1 MGDPAGRFMNLI
13 FDLDGTLTDPEL
25 GITRCISYVLERLG
39 VPLPRREHLRRYIG
53 PPLREIFSGL
63 LQNSDPLLVERA
75 VTFYR
80 ERFAA
85 AGMYENTLYPGTTE
99 SLQRLIGARHR
110 LFVATAKAEVH
121 AQRIIEHFELGQH
134 FVQVY
139 GAALSGEGSHKTELL
154 ARLIAEQGIEPSQAV
169 MIGDRAGDIAGARA
183 NGMRSVGV
191 LWGIR
196 HAGGAGKRGSAG
208 GDVGRPSR
216 GGGAAGRAASLVS
229 GRARSSGF
237 QCLVAHRGT

>member
-1 MGDPAGRFMNLI
+1 MTAGEWNPANSFMNLV

-25 GITRCISYVLERLG
+25 GITRCIAYALERLDA
-39 VPLPRREHLRRYIG
+39 PLPKREHLRRYIG

-63 LQNSDPLLVERA
+63 LATSDLSLVERA
-75 VTFYR
+75 VTLYR

-85 AGMYENTLYPGTTE
+85 VGMYENTVYPGTAE
-99 SLQRLIGARHR
+99 SLQRLVRTRHR

-121 AQRIIEHFELGQH
+121 AQRIIEHFDLGRH

-139 GAALSGEGSHKTELL
+139 GAALSGEGSHKAELL
-154 ARLIAEQGIEPSQAV
+154 ARLIAEQGIEPGEAV

-191 LWGIR
+191 LWGYGTPEEL
-196 HAGGAGKRGSAG
+196 ANADQLVETWEGLMT
-208 GDVGRPSR
+208 VVEQL
-216 GGGAAGRAASLVS
+216 AAPRLS
-229 GRARSSGF
+229 
-237 QCLVAHRGT
+237 